1 MFTHILEMPM
11 QRRSFLLALMGV
23 GFAGSVAEARLAP
36 VADFRTQDLVGGEF
50 AMRSSRLALSKTNNP
65 DIMNFASAEIAEQVQ
80 VATAL
85 GALPGTAPLR
95 ADHSTILTRLENMP
109 AGPNFNAMYVKGQIA
124 GHRELLALNSSYLRT
139 GGNPQEQSVAQMS
152 LPIIQRHLA
161 ILNGLRNI
169 A

>member
-1 MFTHILEMPM
+1 ME
-11 QRRSFLLALMGV
+11 RRSFLLALIGV
-23 GFAGSVAEARLAP
+23 GFAGGVAEARLAP

-50 AMRSSRLALSKTNNP
+50 AMRSSRLALSKTSNP
-65 DIMNFASAEIAEQVQ
+65 DIVNFANSEIAEQVQ

-85 GALPGTAPLR
+85 GAVPGTAPLR
-95 ADHSTILTRLENMP
+95 ADHAAIITRLEALP
-109 AGPNFNAMYVKGQIA
+109 AGRNFDAMYVKGQIA
-124 GHRELLALNSSYLRT
+124 GHRELLALNSSYLRI

>member
-1 MFTHILEMPM
+1 ME
-11 QRRSFLLALMGV
+11 RRSFLLALAGL
-23 GFAGSVAEARLAP
+23 GFAVHDAEARLAP

-50 AMRSSRLALSKTNNP
+50 AMRSSRLALTKTRNP
-65 DIMNFASAEIAEQVQ
+65 DIVNFAHAEIAEQVQ

-85 GALPGTAPLR
+85 GAMPGTAPLR
-95 ADHSTILTRLENMP
+95 SDHAALFARLEGLP
-109 AGPNFNAMYVKGQIA
+109 SGTPFDAMYVKGQIA
-124 GHRELLALNSSYLRT
+124 GHRELLALNSSYLKS

>member
-1 MFTHILEMPM
+1 M
-11 QRRSFLLALMGV
+11 QRRSFLLALVGV
-23 GFAGSVAEARLAP
+23 GLAGRVAEARLAP
-36 VADFRTQDLVGGEF
+36 VVDFRTQDLVGGEF
-50 AMRSSRLALSKTNNP
+50 AMRSSRLALSKTRNP
-65 DIMNFASAEIAEQVQ
+65 DIMNFANAEIAEQVQ

-85 GALPGTAPLR
+85 GAAPGSAPLR
-95 ADHSTILTRLENMP
+95 ADHAAIFTRLEGLP
-109 AGPNFNAMYVKGQIA
+109 AGSSFDAMYVKGQIA

-139 GGNPQEQSVAQMS
+139 GGNPQEQSVARMS